1 MPLILGT
8 NSIKDTGYDVANSL
22 RFDDGSSDY
31 LNRTPSSAGNR
42 RTFTI
47 SVWLKIGL
55 NGTFRAIIGAGG
67 GANRDRLQLFN
78 NDTLVFNLDD
88 GTGGV
93 LESSQLLRDPSAWY
107 HIVCAVDTTQGT
119 ASSRIK
125 LFLNGSQITSFAT
138 ETYPSQNYDC
148 RLNNNIETFIGQ
160 SSANN
165 HYYDGYMAEFVF
177 IDGQALDPT
186 SFGEFDTDTPSVFKP
201 KNVSGLT
208 FGTNG
213 FYLDFENSGSLG
225 ADVSGNGNNFTV
237 NNLTS
242 VDQSTDTCTNN
253 FATLNTLAWTTG
265 SGLTF
270 SEGNL
275 KLVNSASDWRP
286 AISNIAVTSGKW
298 YAEVK
303 VTAVGSASKYGII
316 DVLQYNDEGNLFY
329 NLASGTRAWTYRA
342 FQGKVY
348 NNTNDAG
355 GSSYGN
361 SFTTNDIIG
370 IYLDCDNNKVY
381 WAKNGTVQNSGTGI
395 SITDGYDY
403 AFALNLYNS
412 TAEINFG
419 SPTFSISSGNTDANG
434 YGNFEYDPSS
444 GTFDGASKN
453 FYALNTKNLAEFG

>member
-78 NDTLVFNLDD
+78 GDTLVFNLDD
-88 GTGGV
+88 GSGGV
-93 LESSQLLRDPSAWY
+93 LESSQLLRDPSAWL
-107 HIVCAVDTTQGT
+107 HILVAVDTTSGT
-119 ASSRIK
+119 ASNRIK

-148 RLNNNIETFIGQ
+148 KLNNNIETFIGQ

-303 VTAVGSASKYGII
+303 VLLLE
-316 DVLQYNDEGNLFY
+316 VLVNME
-329 NLASGTRAWTYRA
+329 
-342 FQGKVY
+342 
-348 NNTNDAG
+348 
-355 GSSYGN
+355 
-361 SFTTNDIIG
+361 
-370 IYLDCDNNKVY
+370 
-381 WAKNGTVQNSGTGI
+381 
-395 SITDGYDY
+395 
-403 AFALNLYNS
+403 
-412 TAEINFG
+412 
-419 SPTFSISSGNTDANG
+419 
-434 YGNFEYDPSS
+434 
-444 GTFDGASKN
+444 
-453 FYALNTKNLAEFG
+453 